1 MSEKIKMSPPWY
13 NFYRE
18 MMALFGEDPDINVVF
33 DEDNNVIKL
42 YVENHDKADAL
53 EQILPKEKEFGNI
66 TVCIEVIPKNK
77 EMGKADLYRKAFEGN
92 PAYSFTAT
100 VDGIMTNPLH
110 YVVFKNRVVQ
120 YWSDNLGDING
131 NTSTLYE
138 NIARDVFGETDNV
151 CFNTDTKDNL
161 AIISK

>member
-1 MSEKIKMSPPWY
+1 
-13 NFYRE
+13 
-18 MMALFGEDPDINVVF
+18 
-33 DEDNNVIKL
+33 
-42 YVENHDKADAL
+42 
-53 EQILPKEKEFGNI
+53 
-66 TVCIEVIPKNK
+66 
-77 EMGKADLYRKAFEGN
+77 
-92 PAYSFTAT
+92 
-100 VDGIMTNPLH
+100 MTNPLH